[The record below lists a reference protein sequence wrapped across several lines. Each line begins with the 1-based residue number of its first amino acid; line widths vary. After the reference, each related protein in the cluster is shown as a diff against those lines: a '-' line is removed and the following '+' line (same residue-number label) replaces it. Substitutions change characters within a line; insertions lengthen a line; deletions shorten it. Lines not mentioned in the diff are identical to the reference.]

1 MKLKPLG
8 DRLIVEPV
16 SSDEVTKA
24 GIILPDTV
32 DKEKP
37 EKGKVLAIG
46 PGKLLENGTRLPLEV
61 KVGDV
66 VIFKKYSPDE
76 VKVDDK
82 EYLVLSESD
91 IMAVVL
97 E

>member
-1 MKLKPLG
+1 MKLTPLG
-8 DRLIVEPV
+8 DRLIVEAI
-16 SSDEVTKA
+16 SESEVTKA

-37 EKGKVLAIG
+37 EKGKIIAVGA
-46 PGKLLENGTRLPLEV
+46 GKLTDSGQRVPPQV

-66 VIFKKYSPDE
+66 VLFRKYSPDE
-76 VKVDDK
+76 VKIDGK
-82 EYLVLSESD
+82 EYLILSDSD
-91 IMAVVL
+91 ILAII